1 MRAEPSPDLTVQLA
15 WLKLP
20 PAHRTLL
27 EQVGASQWQIVD
39 GPLGTVAHRMLR
51 SAGQAGLA
59 SSARASLE
67 SAFGVWIPALRVLL
81 INASHRDLIGL
92 SAQAYEEFLAYIA
105 WHEWGHALSL
115 ARCSHE
121 DLAAGD
127 RLLARAPAGVR
138 ESILRAGYLSKSYTH
153 EIIAETYALMMVRRI
168 GGHRGKPEWLHDE
181 IYRLLKRVTDWPD

>member
-1 MRAEPSPDLTVQLA
+1 VQLA

-20 PAHRTLL
+20 PAHRNLL
-27 EQVGASQWQIVD
+27 EEVGASQWQVVD
-39 GPLGTVAHRMLR
+39 APLGTVAHGMLR
-51 SAGQAGLA
+51 SAGHAGLA
-59 SSARASLE
+59 SSVRASLE

-81 INASHRDLIGL
+81 INAGHPDLTGL
-92 SAQAYEEFLAYIA
+92 SPRAYEQFITYIA

-127 RLLARAPAGVR
+127 GLLARAPAGVR
-138 ESILRAGYLSKSYTH
+138 ESILRAGYRSRSHTH
-153 EIIAETYALMMVRRI
+153 EIIAETYALMMVRRVE
-168 GGHRGKPEWLHDE
+168 GHRGKPEWLHDE